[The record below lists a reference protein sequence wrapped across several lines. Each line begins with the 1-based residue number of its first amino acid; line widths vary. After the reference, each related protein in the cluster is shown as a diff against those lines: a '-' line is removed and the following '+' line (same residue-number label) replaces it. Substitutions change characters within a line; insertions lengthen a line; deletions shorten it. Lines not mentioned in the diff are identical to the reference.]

1 MSKIIRK
8 ITIHLT
14 ILFLLLS
21 CSSSSNNEIGQING
35 EFKIVRYEG
44 IDFIDFESNTIS
56 RIYDN
61 KTNDY
66 EINVVSN
73 SNLKLVNNF
82 LYFMDDDYE
91 RLMRIDINGQNQE
104 SLMQFSIES
113 FQSTR
118 IVDYII
124 NESVMYASVQLTSF
138 NPETNDT
145 EVRNEIVAYD
155 LNNKTS
161 KIINDFEDSE
171 DSYSIIS
178 QDDSLLI
185 IESRSDSNL
194 DFGKILT
201 LEQYNQ
207 PDKKITYEKYIRSHW
222 LTELITLDM
231 DTDTILSRESTIGE
245 SSVGHFNDSIYF
257 INDVGFFEKIDN
269 KKRVIVS
276 NEYIEN
282 AIFINDELVL
292 LSSMHFDDGYI
303 ISNSLFDLKEGT
315 EIVELRDYTSE
326 SGLEFYVQYS
336 IGDYLIGSCRDYSYC
351 FIEKSDFLDQK
362 WDKVNFN
369 KFDGFS
375 DE

>member
-8 ITIHLT
+8 ITIHLI

-21 CSSSSNNEIGQING
+21 CSSSSNNEVGQING
-35 EFKIVRYEG
+35 EFKIIRYEG
-44 IDFIDFESNTIS
+44 IDYIDFETNTIS

-66 EINVVSN
+66 EINVVEN
-73 SNLKLVNNF
+73 TNLKLVDNF
-82 LYFMDDDYE
+82 LYFMDNTNE
-91 RLMRIDINGQNQE
+91 TLMRIDINGQNLE

-113 FQSTR
+113 FQSTTV
-118 IVDYII
+118 VDYII

-161 KIINDFEDSE
+161 QIINSFEDSE

-178 QDDSLLI
+178 LQDNLLVI
-185 IESRSDSNL
+185 QSISNP
-194 DFGKILT
+194 DIDNVLT

-207 PDKKITYEKYIRSHW
+207 ADKKITYEKYIKNHW
-222 LTELITLDM
+222 LTELITFDL
-231 DTDTILSRESTIGE
+231 DTDTILSRESSLGE
-245 SSVGHFNDSIYF
+245 HSVGHINDSIYF
-257 INDVGFFEKIDN
+257 VNDIGFIQRTYNEDRVLVPSEYIDN
-269 KKRVIVS
+269 ATYVT
-276 NEYIEN
+276 
-282 AIFINDELVL
+282 DELIL
-292 LSSMHFDDGYI
+292 LNIMYFDDDYV
-303 ISNSLFDLKEGT
+303 ISNTVFDLKENKEVT
-315 EIVELRDYTSE
+315 ELKDYTSE
-326 SGLEFYVQYS
+326 SGLDFYIQYS
-336 IGDYLIGSCRDYSYC
+336 IGDYLIGNCREYSYC
-351 FIEKSDFLDQK
+351 FIGKSDFLNQQ

-369 KFDGFS
+369 NFNGFS

>member
-1 MSKIIRK
+1 
-8 ITIHLT
+8 
-14 ILFLLLS
+14 
-21 CSSSSNNEIGQING
+21 
-35 EFKIVRYEG
+35 
-44 IDFIDFESNTIS
+44 
-56 RIYDN
+56 
-61 KTNDY
+61 
-66 EINVVSN
+66 
-73 SNLKLVNNF
+73 
-82 LYFMDDDYE
+82 
-91 RLMRIDINGQNQE
+91 
-104 SLMQFSIES
+104 
-113 FQSTR
+113 
-118 IVDYII
+118 
-124 NESVMYASVQLTSF
+124 MYASVQLTSF